1 MGESDKGVGIKWWVD
16 GDMHSCTFCHV
27 LLPWTFSLSISP
39 NTLINGFIYLF
50 IYIHFYLI
58 LLFSIQNFDFQHLN
72 KDLLIILVIFLS
84 FSKYVFFPQENDF
97 IVRFLS
103 SQVFFF
109 QSFIIIVCEVVIKVQ
124 FVILKITKEKNL
136 ELCEVKYVNKK
147 KLKWHYYKRC
157 ILKIPYKMK
166 KILKLIRKI
175 YNKF

>member
-1 MGESDKGVGIKWWVD
+1 MKVIRAWESSD
-16 GDMHSCTFCHV
+16 GLMETCTLVPFAMCCFLELSHFPSLQTHSLMV
-27 LLPWTFSLSISP
+27 L
-39 NTLINGFIYLF
+39 FIYLF

-147 KLKWHYYKRC
+147 
-157 ILKIPYKMK
+157 
-166 KILKLIRKI
+166 
-175 YNKF
+175 N